1 MARLP
6 YIDPESSHPKV
17 QDALGRLPDL
27 RIYRMVGHAETAFR
41 PFLRLGGAILGQLEL
56 SPRLREL
63 AILRVA
69 SLSRAEYEW
78 VQHVSLALG
87 AGVTQA
93 QVESVERGD
102 IDGEAFDAVERTVLR
117 FTTEALE
124 RVHVSDETFRAA
136 AKQLTPREIV
146 ELLLTIGYY
155 RMVATLLETTEVD
168 LDPPTDPRP
177 ADPGGIR

>member
-6 YIDPESSHPKV
+6 YIDPDASHPKV
-17 QDALGRLPDL
+17 REALGRLPDL

-69 SLSRAEYEW
+69 NLSSAEYEW
-78 VQHVSLALG
+78 VQHVSLALA

-93 QVESVERGD
+93 QVEAVERGD
-102 IDGEAFDAVERTVLR
+102 VDGEVFDVREQTVLR
-117 FTTEALE
+117 FTTEAIQK
-124 RVHVSDETFRAA
+124 VHVSDETFRAA
-136 AKQLTPREIV
+136 EKQFTPREIV

-177 ADPGGIR
+177 GESEEGR

>member
-6 YIDPESSHPKV
+6 YIDPDASHPKV
-17 QDALGRLPDL
+17 REALGRLPGL

-41 PFLRLGGAILGQLEL
+41 PFLRLGGAILGKLDL

-69 SLSRAEYEW
+69 HLSNAEYEW
-78 VQHVSLALG
+78 VQHVAIALA
-87 AGVTQA
+87 AGVTQP
-93 QVESVERGD
+93 QVEAVERGD
-102 IDGEAFDAVERTVLR
+102 VDGEAFDARERTVLR
-117 FTTEALE
+117 FTTEAVE
-124 RVHVSDETFRAA
+124 SVHVSDETFGAA
-136 AKQLTPREIV
+136 AKQFTPREIV

-177 ADPGGIR
+177 AESEEGR